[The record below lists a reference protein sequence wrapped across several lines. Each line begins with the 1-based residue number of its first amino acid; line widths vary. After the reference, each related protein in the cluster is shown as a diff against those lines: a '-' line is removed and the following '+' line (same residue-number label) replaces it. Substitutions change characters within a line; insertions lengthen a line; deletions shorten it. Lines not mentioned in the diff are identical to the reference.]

1 MIKVNH
7 AIAYSGSSSE
17 KEGETSWSF
26 TPGTLWD
33 TESNDVNSFVK
44 KVYDRIGKSGKEH
57 TEFKPTDESRA
68 FPNLLKNYFDNTSN
82 SKESFEILASVFTDY
97 GLKKEL
103 KASRLN
109 EGIVIVFVNFDHY
122 SNPIFTINEN
132 GEDVEHPDHPAV
144 HLASKFLVLMVRNT
158 GALKFTDDLQISNVD
173 VIDMKQLIQGAQID
187 IPRFMNSYPK
197 IDFEKEHDNYI
208 SFVKGIGDIRDY
220 FKKSMNA
227 EDIVTNRESSENLS
241 IAIEEFFS
249 EYKLERDIK
258 EDIKLKLYNFSKENK
273 GQVKTIEQIED
284 EIDRCIPISNE
295 SARKSFIK
303 FINEKNYEINDEFEI
318 KENIIKTLVFIDL
331 ELGFAKLI
339 LSQSALGKV
348 GENKKAKFNP
358 ANNELT
364 FTATISNQEEI
375 NKILR
380 IING

>member
-7 AIAYSGSSSE
+7 AIAYSGLSSE
-17 KEGETSWSF
+17 KDDETSWNF

-33 TESNDVNSFVK
+33 TESKDVNSFVK

-57 TEFKPTDESRA
+57 TEFKPTDEPRA
-68 FPNLLKNYFDNTSN
+68 FPNLLKNYLCNNSN
-82 SKESFEILASVFTDY
+82 SKESFETLASTFTDY

-122 SNPIFTINEN
+122 SDPIFTINEN
-132 GEDVEHPDHPAV
+132 GEDVEHPDHPTV

-227 EDIVTNRESSENLS
+227 EDMVTNKKSSENLS
-241 IAIEEFFS
+241 VAIEEFFS
-249 EYKLERDIK
+249 EYKLERNTK
-258 EDIKLKLYNFSKENK
+258 EDIKLTLYNFSKENK
-273 GQVKTIEQIED
+273 NQVTTIEQIED

-295 SARKSFIK
+295 NARKSFIK
-303 FINEKNYEINDEFEI
+303 FINDKNYEINDEFEI

-358 ANNELT
+358 ASNELT

-375 NKILR
+375 NKILS

>member
-1 MIKVNH
+1 
-7 AIAYSGSSSE
+7 
-17 KEGETSWSF
+17 
-26 TPGTLWD
+26 
-33 TESNDVNSFVK
+33 
-44 KVYDRIGKSGKEH
+44 
-57 TEFKPTDESRA
+57 
-68 FPNLLKNYFDNTSN
+68 
-82 SKESFEILASVFTDY
+82 
-97 GLKKEL
+97 
-103 KASRLN
+103 
-109 EGIVIVFVNFDHY
+109 
-122 SNPIFTINEN
+122 
-132 GEDVEHPDHPAV
+132 
-144 HLASKFLVLMVRNT
+144 MVRNT

-227 EDIVTNRESSENLS
+227 EDMVTNKKSSENLS
-241 IAIEEFFS
+241 VAIEEFFS
-249 EYKLERDIK
+249 EYKLERNTK
-258 EDIKLKLYNFSKENK
+258 EDIKLTLYNFSKENK
-273 GQVKTIEQIED
+273 NQVTTIEQIED

-295 SARKSFIK
+295 NARKSFIK
-303 FINEKNYEINDEFEI
+303 FINDKNYEINDEFEI

-358 ANNELT
+358 ASNELT

-375 NKILR
+375 NKILS

>member
-7 AIAYSGSSSE
+7 AIAYSGLSSE
-17 KEGETSWSF
+17 KDDETSWNF

-33 TESNDVNSFVK
+33 TESKDVNSFVK

-57 TEFKPTDESRA
+57 TEFKPTDEPRA
-68 FPNLLKNYFDNTSN
+68 FPNLLKNYLCNNSN
-82 SKESFEILASVFTDY
+82 SKESFETLASTFTDY

-122 SNPIFTINEN
+122 SDPIFTINEN
-132 GEDVEHPDHPAV
+132 GEDVEHPDHPTV

-197 IDFEKEHDNYI
+197 IDFDKEHDNYI

-227 EDIVTNRESSENLS
+227 EDMVTN
-241 IAIEEFFS
+241 
-249 EYKLERDIK
+249 KK
-258 EDIKLKLYNFSKENK
+258 VLK
-273 GQVKTIEQIED
+273 T
-284 EIDRCIPISNE
+284 
-295 SARKSFIK
+295 
-303 FINEKNYEINDEFEI
+303 
-318 KENIIKTLVFIDL
+318 
-331 ELGFAKLI
+331 
-339 LSQSALGKV
+339 
-348 GENKKAKFNP
+348 
-358 ANNELT
+358 
-364 FTATISNQEEI
+364 
-375 NKILR
+375 
-380 IING
+380 

>member
-7 AIAYSGSSSE
+7 AIAYSGLSSE
-17 KEGETSWSF
+17 KDDETSWNF

-33 TESNDVNSFVK
+33 TESKDVNSFVK

-57 TEFKPTDESRA
+57 TEFKPTDEPRA
-68 FPNLLKNYFDNTSN
+68 FPNLLKNYFCNNSN
-82 SKESFEILASVFTDY
+82 SKESFETLASTFTDY

-122 SNPIFTINEN
+122 SDPIFTINEN
-132 GEDVEHPDHPAV
+132 GEDVEHPDHPTV

-227 EDIVTNRESSENLS
+227 EDMVTNKKSSENLS
-241 IAIEEFFS
+241 VAIEEFFS
-249 EYKLERDIK
+249 EYKLERNTK
-258 EDIKLKLYNFSKENK
+258 EDIKLTLYNFSKENK
-273 GQVKTIEQIED
+273 NQVTTIEQIED

-295 SARKSFIK
+295 NARKSFIK
-303 FINEKNYEINDEFEI
+303 FINDKNYEINDEFEI

-358 ANNELT
+358 ASNELT

-375 NKILR
+375 NKILS

>member
-7 AIAYSGSSSE
+7 AIAYSGLSSE

-33 TESNDVNSFVK
+33 TESKDVNSFVK

-57 TEFKPTDESRA
+57 TEFKPTDEPRA
-68 FPNLLKNYFDNTSN
+68 FPNLLKNYLCNNSN
-82 SKESFEILASVFTDY
+82 SKESFEILASTFTDY

-122 SNPIFTINEN
+122 SDPIFTINEN
-132 GEDVEHPDHPAV
+132 GEDVEHPDHPTV

-187 IPRFMNSYPK
+187 IPRFINSYPK
-197 IDFEKEHDNYI
+197 IDIEKEHDNYI
-208 SFVKGIGDIRDY
+208 SFVKGIGDIREY

-227 EDIVTNRESSENLS
+227 EDMVTNKKSSENLS
-241 IAIEEFFS
+241 AAIEEFFS
-249 EYKLERDIK
+249 EYKLERNIK
-258 EDIKLKLYNFSKENK
+258 EDINLKLYNFSKENK
-273 GQVKTIEQIED
+273 NKVTTIEQIED

-295 SARKSFIK
+295 NARKSFIK
-303 FINEKNYEINDEFEI
+303 FINDKNYEINDEFEI

-331 ELGFAKLI
+331 EFGFAKLTLI
-339 LSQSALGKV
+339 QSALGKID
-348 GENKKAKFNP
+348 ENKKAKFNP
-358 ANNELT
+358 ASNEFT

-375 NKILR
+375 SKILR
-380 IING
+380 IIN